1 MPFARRRR
9 WSADAVP
16 KVKKTRGP
24 ARVPARETMV
34 SSAARLQN
42 PRALKISI
50 GAYLPCRQFGDDT
63 ECYST
68 AQRMSDQIELP
79 KVLAFD
85 EVDNLL
91 SMVG

>member
-1 MPFARRRR
+1 MVCRR
-9 WSADAVP
+9 SAESKKDPRPGTRASP
-16 KVKKTRGP
+16 RNHGKLCGKATESTSVKDLMGLTF
-24 ARVPARETMV
+24 RVDN
-34 SSAARLQN
+34 SATIL
-42 PRALKISI
+42 
-50 GAYLPCRQFGDDT
+50 

-79 KVLAFD
+79 KVLTFD